1 MAGILKVDTLQRV
14 GSDSDQITLSSSGVN
29 LFNPIIKSSSGTT
42 AATVDG
48 SGHILMPTRPVFYA
62 YMSSGSF
69 APAASNSTKTP
80 LNTTLVNTGNCW
92 STTDHQFTAPVAGT
106 YSITWG
112 FTFQDS
118 DNARYVASRIYK
130 NGSQLG
136 SAHRQSQPTAQGGNQ
151 YDGIDG
157 INMILTF
164 SANETFYI
172 ILQPSST
179 LTVAAE
185 FGTYMSGFLIG

>member
-1 MAGILKVDTLQRV
+1 MLD
-14 GSDSDQITLSSSGVN
+14 
-29 LFNPIIKSSSGTT
+29 
-42 AATVDG
+42 
-48 SGHILMPTRPVFYA
+48 
-62 YMSSGSF
+62 
-69 APAASNSTKTP
+69 
-80 LNTTLVNTGNCW
+80 
-92 STTDHQFTAPVAGT
+92 
-106 YSITWG
+106 

-130 NGSQLG
+130 GGSQIG

-157 INMILTF
+157 LKMIQSF
-164 SANETFYI
+164 SASETFYV

-179 LTVAAE
+179 ISVSAE